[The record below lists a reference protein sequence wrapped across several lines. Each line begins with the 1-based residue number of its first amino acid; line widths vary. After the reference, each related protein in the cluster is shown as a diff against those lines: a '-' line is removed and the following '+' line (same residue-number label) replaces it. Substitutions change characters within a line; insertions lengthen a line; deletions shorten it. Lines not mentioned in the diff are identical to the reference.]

1 MFQQKNLSED
11 SLYTV
16 DLEKITKGK
25 ARFLDGVHTKY
36 SNEIIC
42 SYINQFLSGKKMV
55 KSLQHT
61 EYKNLKDI
69 KDRLTIEANYMPSMT
84 DFPYD
89 DAGVIISN
97 VLKNYTGNENF
108 DYQLLL
114 DYLKEKFYE
123 QTN

>member
-1 MFQQKNLSED
+1 
-11 SLYTV
+11 
-16 DLEKITKGK
+16 
-25 ARFLDGVHTKY
+25 
-36 SNEIIC
+36 
-42 SYINQFLSGKKMV
+42 
-55 KSLQHT
+55 
-61 EYKNLKDI
+61 
-69 KDRLTIEANYMPSMT
+69 MPSMT